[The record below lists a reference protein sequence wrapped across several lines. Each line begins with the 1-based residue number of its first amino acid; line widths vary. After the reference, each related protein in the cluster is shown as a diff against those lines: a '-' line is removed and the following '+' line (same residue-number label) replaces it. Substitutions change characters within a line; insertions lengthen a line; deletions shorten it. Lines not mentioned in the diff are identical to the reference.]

1 MENKPMSLLLIE
13 DDEFECKMFK
23 SYIETQ
29 ENVKLIGVT
38 NSSDEGIEL
47 LKTYLPEAIVLD
59 IELHKGQGSGIDFIE
74 KAKTIMTDF
83 RPIIVVTTN
92 ASSTILYD
100 KLHEE
105 GVDLVFYKKQ
115 TDYSPKLI
123 ISSLLSLRETLH
135 KFHNVDKSM
144 KNFVESQA
152 DYEAKISKR
161 IDAELNLIGIGS
173 HLKGRKYIHD
183 AIMYLI
189 KGEDVETGVS
199 PFNHLAIEY
208 KKSASSISR
217 VIQTAINNA
226 WRNTSPED
234 LEKYYTA
241 QVNYNTGVPSST
253 DFIYH
258 YKNKIIKDMS

>member
-13 DDEFECKMFK
+13 DDEYECKRFK
-23 SYIETQ
+23 NYIETQ
-29 ENVKLIGVT
+29 ENVKLVGIT

-59 IELHKGQGSGIDFIE
+59 IELHKGQGSGIEFIE
-74 KAKTIMTDF
+74 KSKEFMKEY
-83 RPIIVVTTN
+83 RPIIIATTN
-92 ASSTILYD
+92 ASSSILYD
-100 KLHEE
+100 KLHDE

-123 ISSLLSLRETLH
+123 ISSLLSLR
-135 KFHNVDKSM
+135 KFNNTDKSIETYI
-144 KNFVESQA
+144 ESPA
-152 DYEAKISKR
+152 EYEAKISNR
-161 IDAELNLIGIGS
+161 IDAELNRIGIGS

-183 AIMYLI
+183 AILHLI
-189 KGEDVETGVS
+189 KGDIDESGETV
-199 PFNHLAIEY
+199 FNYLANIY

-217 VIQTAINNA
+217 VMKTAIDNA
-226 WRNTSPED
+226 WRNTAPDD

-253 DFIYH
+253 DLIYH
-258 YKNKIIKDMS
+258 YKDKIKKEL

>member
-13 DDEFECKMFK
+13 DDEFECKRFK
-23 SYIETQ
+23 DYIETQ
-29 ENVKLIGVT
+29 ENVKLIGIT

-47 LKTYLPEAIVLD
+47 FKTYLPEAIVLD
-59 IELHKGQGSGIDFIE
+59 IELHKGQGSGIEFVE
-74 KAKTIMTDF
+74 KAKEFMTEY
-83 RPIIVVTTN
+83 RPIIIAATN
-92 ASSTILYD
+92 ASSSILYD

-123 ISSLLSLRETLH
+123 ISSLMSLRKMLH
-135 KFHNVDKSM
+135 KYNNVDK
-144 KNFVESQA
+144 NAETYLETPA
-152 DYEAKISKR
+152 DYDAKISKR

-189 KGEDVETGVS
+189 KGEDVKTGET
-199 PFNHLAIEY
+199 PFNHLAIMY
-208 KKSASSISR
+208 KKSASNISR
-217 VIQTAINNA
+217 VMQTAINNA

-241 QVNYNTGVPSST
+241 QVNYNTGVPSPT
-253 DFIYH
+253 DFIYY
-258 YKNKIIKDMS
+258 YKDKIKKDL